1 MDEIIK
7 FINSTLQVLAAEE
20 LEAEI
25 DALYEEM
32 INELNQLEEIN
43 LYSAYSYDMR

>member
-7 FINSTLQVLAAEE
+7 FINSTIQVLAAEE

-25 DALYEEM
+25 DSLYKEM
-32 INELNQLEEIN
+32 IKELNQLEEIN
-43 LYSAYSYDMR
+43 MYSAYSYDMR

>member
-25 DALYEEM
+25 DALYEDM
-32 INELNQLEEIN
+32 INELNQLEELN
-43 LYSAYSYDMR
+43 MYSTHSYNGW